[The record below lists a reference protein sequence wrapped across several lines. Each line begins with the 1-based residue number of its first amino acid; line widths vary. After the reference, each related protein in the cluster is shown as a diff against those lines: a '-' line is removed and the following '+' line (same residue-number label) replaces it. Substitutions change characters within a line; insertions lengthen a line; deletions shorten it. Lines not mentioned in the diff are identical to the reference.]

1 MEEDSYEGDEND
13 VFDNYLDQ
21 IDDNVEFFK
30 TDKVPKLRREGR
42 VIRGEDCQYIKI
54 SGIVSNS
61 GCDSGDKFV
70 IKQVTGVRKQFLIMN
85 NEPIL
90 AFVNKG
96 KKFTA
101 CDSYTEIT
109 SSVVCKEVSGLAN
122 VNLSA
127 SAAPSPTSAAPSPTS
142 AAPSPTSAA
151 PSPTSAA
158 PSPAATTGLFFLLY
172 ISTITPH
179 NNTSQTY
186 DIT

>member
-1 MEEDSYEGDEND
+1 MIGKVTEVWKQFLIIDNEPIQAFINKGTKFTDCESYTEITSNVVCKKVAGLVN
-13 VFDNYLDQ
+13 LDLSASTKK
-21 IDDNVEFFK
+21 IH
-30 TDKVPKLRREGR
+30 
-42 VIRGEDCQYIKI
+42 GEDCQYIKI
-54 SGIVSNS
+54 AGIVSNS

-70 IKQVTGVRKQFLIMN
+70 IKQVSGVRKQFLIMN

-122 VNLSA
+122 VDLSA

-151 PSPTSAA
+151 PSPS
-158 PSPAATTGLFFLLY
+158 G
-172 ISTITPH
+172 
-179 NNTSQTY
+179 
-186 DIT
+186 

>member
-1 MEEDSYEGDEND
+1 MLND
-13 VFDNYLDQ
+13 FLDQ

-42 VIRGEDCQYIKI
+42 LIRGEDCQYIKI
-54 SGIVSNS
+54 SGIISNS

-70 IKQVTGVRKQFLIMN
+70 IKQVTGVRKQLLIMN

-122 VNLSA
+122 VDLSA

-142 AAPSPTSAA
+142 AAPSPV
-151 PSPTSAA
+151 
-158 PSPAATTGLFFLLY
+158 ATTGLYFLSS
-172 ISTITPH
+172 ISTTTPH

-186 DIT
+186 EILLELCLLSILHSLSGR

>member
-1 MEEDSYEGDEND
+1 M
-13 VFDNYLDQ
+13 
-21 IDDNVEFFK
+21 EFFT
-30 TDKVPKLRREGR
+30 TDKVPKLRKVGR
-42 VIRGEDCQYIKI
+42 LIRGEDCQYIKI
-54 SGIVSNS
+54 AGIVSNS

-70 IKQVTGVRKQFLIMN
+70 IKQVSGVRKQFLIMN

-122 VNLSA
+122 VDLSA

-151 PSPTSAA
+151 PSPS
-158 PSPAATTGLFFLLY
+158 G
-172 ISTITPH
+172 
-179 NNTSQTY
+179 
-186 DIT
+186 